1 MTVTLA
7 AQTTAT
13 SITFTVASITN
24 PLYAKT
30 TESLTIKSYT
40 SASVEIDSSAGTFT
54 LTPTPGTLA
63 VTLTSQTYTV
73 GATETLKFSLA
84 LTNTI
89 GTDGKIHIL
98 LPKWNPESP
107 TPLSIFATANPT

>member
-1 MTVTLA
+1 M
-7 AQTTAT
+7 
-13 SITFTVASITN
+13 ASITN

-73 GATETLKFSLA
+73 GATETFEV
-84 LTNTI
+84 
-89 GTDGKIHIL
+89 L
-98 LPKWNPESP
+98 LSTHKYDWD
-107 TPLSIFATANPT
+107 